1 MKIILI
7 SNDKEVVSTIKEID
21 IITNEQLIV
30 FDTPSDSCEIL
41 SEIISNTPSLII
53 FDNDYIETDTV
64 KILKSVRK
72 IDSKV
77 AIILVTSELTIDLG
91 RELSQLGI
99 HFKAL
104 KPISSN
110 SIEESIKSLKK
121 LTLH

>member
-7 SNDKEVVSTIKEID
+7 SNDIEVINTIKEID